1 MPWIAEDVP
10 WYMVDRDSSRPW
22 RDEDVAM
29 SAPIKIGRF
38 DSETQAREALF
49 KKLMEQSEYNFI
61 KRSGESGTYRAAA
74 MLILEPET
82 SVKIYGRFYQ
92 VREIE

>member
-10 WYMVDRDSSRPW
+10 WYMVDRNHPRPMD
-22 RDEDVAM
+22 DETAGM
-29 SAPIKIGRF
+29 SAPIRIGRF

-82 SVKIYGRFYQ
+82 SIKIYGRFYR